1 MQNDCSHLISLSSE
15 STRDNLSGD
24 DESVALVG
32 IDLSPA
38 GGGGGISSLSSSYS
52 CSSKRQ
58 RSGRLRGGPFAPPH
72 LQQMKLCTSDIPTN
86 AIAGQRMDIAVA
98 DFMHSH
104 MLPFSLTEC
113 PKFLKL
119 LNTAKSLGT
128 GYLPPDRRKMSGT
141 LLDILYDTNKEEMIK
156 NLLLESKI
164 FGVSIFGD
172 GATIT
177 NIPLMNILAAS
188 PNNPFA
194 LLEIVDCTDQMA
206 KGGKKDATYLAGI
219 VRPLIRWLEARAKSN
234 IVDLIMFDGAS
245 NVQLAGKIVA
255 RYHPR
260 ITVCHGAEHVI
271 SLFFSDVY
279 NKV

>member
-1 MQNDCSHLISLSSE
+1 MQNDRSHPISLSSE
-15 STRDNLSGD
+15 STRDNLWGD
-24 DESVALVG
+24 NESVALVG
-32 IDLSPA
+32 IELSPA
-38 GGGGGISSLSSSYS
+38 GGGISSLSSSNL

-58 RSGRLRGGPFAPPH
+58 RMGMVRGSPFIPPH
-72 LQQMKLCTSDIPTN
+72 MQQMKLCTSDIPTN

-98 DFMHSH
+98 NFMHSH

-119 LNTAKSLGT
+119 LETAKSLGT
-128 GYLPPDRRKMSGT
+128 GYLPPDRRKMSGP
-141 LLDILYDTNKEEMIK
+141 LLDVLYDTNKEEMIK

-164 FGVSIFGD
+164 FGVTIFGD

-177 NIPLMNILAAS
+177 NVPLINILAAS

-206 KGGKKDATYLAGI
+206 KGGKKDAKYLSGI
-219 VRPLIRWLEARAKSN
+219 VRPLVRWLEARAKSN

-245 NVQLAGKIVA
+245 NVQLAAKIVA

-260 ITVCHGAEHVI
+260 ITVCHGAEHVV
-271 SLFFSDVY
+271 SLFFSNVY

>member
-1 MQNDCSHLISLSSE
+1 MQNNLSHPISLSSE
-15 STRDNLSGD
+15 STRDNLCGD

-32 IDLSPA
+32 IQLSPA
-38 GGGGGISSLSSSYS
+38 VGGGISSLSSSYL
-52 CSSKRQ
+52 CSSKRS
-58 RSGRLRGGPFAPPH
+58 RIGRLRGGPFVPPH

-113 PKFLKL
+113 PMFLKL

-128 GYLPPDRRKMSGT
+128 GYLPPNQRKMSGP
-141 LLDILYDTNKEEMIK
+141 LLDMLYDTNKEEMIK
-156 NLLLESKI
+156 NLLLESNI
-164 FGVSIFGD
+164 FGVTIFGD

-177 NIPLMNILAAS
+177 NVPLMNILAAS

-206 KGGKKDATYLAGI
+206 KGGKKDTKYLSGI
-219 VRPLIRWLEARAKSN
+219 V
-234 IVDLIMFDGAS
+234 
-245 NVQLAGKIVA
+245 
-255 RYHPR
+255 
-260 ITVCHGAEHVI
+260 
-271 SLFFSDVY
+271 
-279 NKV
+279 

>member
-15 STRDNLSGD
+15 STRDNLCGD

-32 IDLSPA
+32 IELSPA
-38 GGGGGISSLSSSYS
+38 GGGGISSLSFSYS
-52 CSSKRQ
+52 CSSKRP
-58 RSGRLRGGPFAPPH
+58 RIGRLRGGPFVPPH

-172 GATIT
+172 GVTIS
-177 NIPLMNILAAS
+177 NVPLMNIIAAS

>member
-1 MQNDCSHLISLSSE
+1 LQNNRSHPISLSSE
-15 STRDNLSGD
+15 STRDNLWGN

-32 IDLSPA
+32 IELSP
-38 GGGGGISSLSSSYS
+38 GGSRGGISSLSSSNS
-52 CSSKRQ
+52 CSSKRP
-58 RSGRLRGGPFAPPH
+58 RIGRLRGSPFIPPH
-72 LQQMKLCTSDIPTN
+72 MHQKKLCKSDIPTN
-86 AIAGQRMDIAVA
+86 AVAGQRMDIAVTN
-98 DFMHSH
+98 FMHSH

-119 LNTAKSLGT
+119 LNMATSLGT
-128 GYLPPDRRKMSGT
+128 GYLPPDQRKMSGP
-141 LLDILYDTNKEEMIK
+141 LLDMLYDSNKEEMIK

-164 FGVSIFGD
+164 YGMTIFGD

-177 NIPLMNILAAS
+177 NVPLMNILATS

-206 KGGKKDATYLAGI
+206 KGGKKDAKFLSGI
-219 VRPLIRWLEARAKSN
+219 VRPLIMWLEARAKSN
-234 IVDLIMFDGAS
+234 IIDLIMFDGAS
-245 NVQLAGKIVA
+245 NVQLAAKIVA

-260 ITVCHGAEHVI
+260 IIVCHGIEHVI
-271 SLFFSDVY
+271 ALFFSDVY